1 MYIIKYDS
9 RDKKLYLI
17 SSVVSSILT
26 IGLWMKYLDA
36 VFYLRR
42 LKKYGYEI
50 RSCKYRRT
58 ACPDHLRCLGD
69 KKLCKYFN

>member
-1 MYIIKYDS
+1 MRITGMYIIKYDS

-42 LKKYGYEI
+42 LKI
-50 RSCKYRRT
+50 RI
-58 ACPDHLRCLGD
+58 
-69 KKLCKYFN
+69 